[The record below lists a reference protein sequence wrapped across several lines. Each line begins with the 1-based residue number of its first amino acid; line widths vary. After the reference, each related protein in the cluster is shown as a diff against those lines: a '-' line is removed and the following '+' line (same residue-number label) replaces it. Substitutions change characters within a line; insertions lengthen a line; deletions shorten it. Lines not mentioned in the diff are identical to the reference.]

1 MIVLFLLLL
10 LLAPAWSFAQDTEE
24 PSLAEVARQERERRA
39 SMEQPA
45 RTITNANL
53 KDVKGN
59 VSDSTAPS
67 SVGTEAENDE
77 GESQKSENGKRDL
90 AEWEALFSQAT
101 RKLEAAINRDRVLEQ
116 WMTALH
122 NRWILVNPDKTVKNL
137 GEEFARQLQ
146 EIPPMFESNRKDI
159 EAARK
164 SLQEL
169 QRKARREGL
178 FPGTIRR
185 LARLTLS

>member
-10 LLAPAWSFAQDTEE
+10 LLIPAWSFAQDAEE
-24 PSLAEVARQERERRA
+24 PSLAEVARRERERRT

-45 RTITNANL
+45 QIITNATL
-53 KDVKGN
+53 KDFKGK

-67 SVGTEAENDE
+67 SVGTEKEKDE

-90 AEWEALFSQAT
+90 AEAT
-101 RKLEAAINRDRVLEQ
+101 RRLEAAINRDQVLKQ
-116 WMTALH
+116 KMAKLTYGVVD
-122 NRWILVNPDKTVKNL
+122 VNPDETGKTI
-137 GEEFARQLQ
+137 GQERTRQLQ
-146 EIPPMFESNRKDI
+146 ETRQMLESNRKEI

-169 QRKARREGL
+169 KRK
-178 FPGTIRR
+178 
-185 LARLTLS
+185 

>member
-10 LLAPAWSFAQDTEE
+10 LLAPACSFAQDTEE

-45 RTITNANL
+45 WTITNANL

-67 SVGTEAENDE
+67 SVVTEAENDE

-90 AEWEALFSQAT
+90 AEAT
-101 RKLEAAINRDRVLEQ
+101 RSLKAAINRDQELKQKMAELQYGLVR
-116 WMTALH
+116 
-122 NRWILVNPDKTVKNL
+122 VNPDESGKTL
-137 GEEFARQLQ
+137 GHERLRQLQ
-146 EIPPMFESNRKDI
+146 ETQQMLESNRKDI

-169 QRKARREGL
+169 QRK
-178 FPGTIRR
+178 
-185 LARLTLS
+185 